1 MRLRERI
8 AVLCGLALATACAEP
23 DQTAMQ
29 GRVQAIDKRLD
40 AIDQRLAALGR
51 DVPGD
56 ARLRGDLQALERR
69 IGAAES
75 KATQALETAKSTPP
89 PAGAAAP
96 GPAGRPRREG
106 AQHPSPPDPLVRR
119 AELGSLMTEYRRRLS
134 DLKRQ
139 QGNASP
145 QEQLAARREVRDWYI
160 ARRRAIISGQP
171 LPD

>member
-8 AVLCGLALATACAEP
+8 AILCGLALATACAEP

-29 GRVQAIDKRLD
+29 GRVQAIEKRLD

-51 DVPGD
+51 EVPGD

-69 IGAAES
+69 IAAVES
-75 KATQALETAKSTPP
+75 KATEALQTAKSA
-89 PAGAAAP
+89 PAGAAAAAAA
-96 GPAGRPRREG
+96 AGRQRRDA
-106 AQHPSPPDPLVRR
+106 AQHASPPDPLVRR
-119 AELGSLMTEYRRRLS
+119 AQLGSLMTEYRKRLS

-139 QGNASP
+139 QANASP

-160 ARRRAIISGQP
+160 ARRRAIIAGQP